1 MSKRNFLVVIDG
13 TDEMQIALQFACIRA
28 KKTEG
33 QLTLVSFIE
42 PIDVL
47 TTKSVS
53 DIMKNEAREEA
64 EAMLH
69 KASSFVKEETGIT
82 ATLHVKEG
90 ELIYELLKLIE
101 EKNNN
106 VTELI
111 LAASKDEKSPGP
123 IISSITTKNYYKL
136 NVPLII
142 VPGSLTSDQ
151 IKLLG

>member
-69 KASSFVKEETGIT
+69 KASSFAKEETGIT

>member
-47 TTKSVS
+47 TTKNVS

-69 KASSFVKEETGIT
+69 KASSFAKEETGIT

-90 ELIYELLKLIE
+90 ELIHELLKLIE

>member
-1 MSKRNFLVVIDG
+1 MTKRNFLVVIDG

-28 KKTEG
+28 KKTNG
-33 QLTLVSFIE
+33 QITLVSFIE

-69 KASSFVKEETGIT
+69 KASAFAKEETGIT
-82 ATLHVKEG
+82 AILHVKEG
-90 ELIYELLKLIE
+90 ELIEELLRLIE
-101 EKNNN
+101 EKNEN

-123 IISSITTKNYYKL
+123 IIKSITTQNYFKL

-142 VPGSLTSDQ
+142 VPGNLTLDE

>member
-1 MSKRNFLVVIDG
+1 
-13 TDEMQIALQFACIRA
+13 
-28 KKTEG
+28 
-33 QLTLVSFIE
+33 
-42 PIDVL
+42 
-47 TTKSVS
+47 
-53 DIMKNEAREEA
+53 MKNEAREEA

-69 KASSFVKEETGIT
+69 KASSFAKEETGIT

-90 ELIYELLKLIE
+90 ELIHELLKLIE